1 MKPEDY
7 IEKLVLDNLDGLNDQ
22 EPPEGHFERFEAR
35 LKEEGKVKVFSWNRV
50 WRVAAAVVFVLLAVN
65 QGRLWLA
72 PEEAA
77 PTTLANLSPEYA
89 EVEYFYTSSIQQG
102 INTWNDLAAGGVVS
116 EEENRIMQQELK
128 DFEIRFEEIQQEFEA
143 NPHDERV
150 IQAMLEYYQAKL
162 NVINLIINKLQEVQQ
177 QKMIRH
183 ETEI

>member
-22 EPPEGHFERFEAR
+22 EPPEGHFERFEAQ
-35 LKEEGKVKVFSWNRV
+35 LKEEGKVKSFSWNRV

-65 QGRLWLA
+65 QGRIWLT

-77 PTTLANLSPEYA
+77 PISLATLSPEYA
-89 EVEYFYTSSIQQG
+89 EVEYFYTSSIQHG
-102 INTWNDLAAGGVVS
+102 INTWNDLAEGGVVS
-116 EEENRIMQQELK
+116 EEENKIMQQELK
-128 DFEIRFEEIQQEFEA
+128 DFEVRFEEIQKEFEA
-143 NPHDERV
+143 NPYDERV

-162 NVINLIINKLQEVQQ
+162 NVITMIVNKLQEVQQ
-177 QKMIRH
+177 QKTIRY

>member
-1 MKPEDY
+1 MKQKDY
-7 IEKLVLDNLDGLNDQ
+7 IEKLVLDNLNELNDQ

-35 LKEEGKVKVFSWNRV
+35 LKEEGKIQAFSWNRV

-65 QGRLWLA
+65 QARIWLE
-72 PEEAA
+72 PEEA
-77 PTTLANLSPEYA
+77 TFTSLANISPEYA

-102 INTWNDLAAGGVVS
+102 INSWNDLAAGGIVS

-128 DFEIRFEEIQQEFEA
+128 DFEVRFEEIQQEFEA

-162 NVINLIINKLQEVQQ
+162 NVITLIVSKLQEVQQ
-177 QKMIRH
+177 QKMIRY
-183 ETEI
+183 EKEI